1 MIPHFIASFDVALG
15 RKRLRERKGY
25 LKLSNTIAYGGL
37 SVDALALYIQLAKL
51 SEKTIVSEIYL
62 REFIKVKNNQRMSLN
77 RLRMAKKE
85 LIELRL
91 LEIKKLRKGSLN
103 FYEWILKDENYQIKK
118 HFNQALTLLKSSDE
132 KLSKTLKNN
141 ASSIDRKSSTENEK
155 NQNSLYIETR
165 THARDN
171 KFINNIN
178 NINNKEFIKKENLE
192 NLKNKETKEKENCV
206 FDKTPSFI
214 VDFNKLDKED
224 LELMA
229 NKLNNKQALKA
240 KAIKAYKERNI
251 TNFSLED
258 WILWVDYKLE
268 KEKAPTMATFNHNLN
283 QLVSFGM
290 SAKESISN
298 SISSGWKGLF
308 EVKAQSGF
316 KKYDKNIKF
325 DFERDEKKMAEF
337 EDMLDRVYGKSD
349 GKREIDLDKMVG
361 GNDDGLS
368 WTDMFNYKDKHTHLI
383 DVEVLD

>member
-103 FYEWILKDENYQIKK
+103 FYEWILKDENYQVKK

-132 KLSKTLKNN
+132 KLSKALKNN
-141 ASSIDRKSSTENEK
+141 ALSIDRKLTPENEK

-192 NLKNKETKEKENCV
+192 NLKNNQEKKECVSNENASFVTRFIDFSKKELEKMAKKEFKVPSANELMGQIIAFNEKNNTNFGEELANDFIGYWDAREWKRNGKRMSSVAGSLYTWLKYAKENEARKNQR
-206 FDKTPSFI
+206 FSKKREANPSV
-214 VDFNKLDKED
+214 VDSLMEYYGMKKESENKL
-224 LELMA
+224 LGC
-229 NKLNNKQALKA
+229 
-240 KAIKAYKERNI
+240 
-251 TNFSLED
+251 F
-258 WILWVDYKLE
+258 
-268 KEKAPTMATFNHNLN
+268 
-283 QLVSFGM
+283 
-290 SAKESISN
+290 
-298 SISSGWKGLF
+298 
-308 EVKAQSGF
+308 
-316 KKYDKNIKF
+316 
-325 DFERDEKKMAEF
+325 
-337 EDMLDRVYGKSD
+337 
-349 GKREIDLDKMVG
+349 
-361 GNDDGLS
+361 
-368 WTDMFNYKDKHTHLI
+368 
-383 DVEVLD
+383 